1 MNTCFCIC
9 ENKGAGQLHGDCAA
23 DQHIIFSY
31 IDSTIPLLSK
41 SEISSLQP
49 SSVVVQPGLCPTWSE
64 NPKTGYLVPWLK
76 AQMVHV
82 GMAPRNTNYG
92 MDLTRGTL

>member
-9 ENKGAGQLHGDCAA
+9 ENKGADQLHSDCAA

-31 IDSTIPLLSK
+31 IDSTISLLSK

-49 SSVVVQPGLCPTWSE
+49 SSVVVQPCLCPTLSE
-64 NPKTGYLVPWLK
+64 NPEDRLSRAV

-82 GMAPRNTNYG
+82 GMAPRNTKYG
-92 MDLTRGTL
+92 MDLTHGTL